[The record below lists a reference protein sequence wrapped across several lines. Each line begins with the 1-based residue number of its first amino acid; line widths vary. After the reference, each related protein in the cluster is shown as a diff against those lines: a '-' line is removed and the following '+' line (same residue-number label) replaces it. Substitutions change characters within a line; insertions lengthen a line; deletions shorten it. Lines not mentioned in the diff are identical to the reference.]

1 MTTRSFSLSILGVS
15 LLAITQGCSSSQSSR
30 AEDPAPAQPTTTAA
44 AQPSEAPAVSA
55 ASLKTDKRPI
65 EGSVA
70 LLSVSG
76 LGCPLCA
83 NNVDEKLSAVA
94 GVREVSVDLGTGTVT
109 VALAETLRPSR
120 ADLARAVEDSGFT
133 LTALAV
139 R

>member
-15 LLAITQGCSSSQSSR
+15 LLAITLGCSSSQPARSQSHHEA
-30 AEDPAPAQPTTTAA
+30 AEA
-44 AQPSEAPAVSA
+44 APAVEG
-55 ASLKTDKRPI
+55 ASFKTDKRPI
-65 EGSVA
+65 DASTAV
-70 LLSVSG
+70 LTVNG

-94 GVREVSVDLGTGTVT
+94 GVRDVSVDLGTGTVT

-133 LTALAV
+133 LTALTV

>member
-15 LLAITQGCSSSQSSR
+15 LLAITLGCSSTQPTR
-30 AEDPAPAQPTTTAA
+30 AESHHQTPETTET
-44 AQPSEAPAVSA
+44 APAVTD
-55 ASLKTDKRPI
+55 ASFKTDKRPI
-65 EGSVA
+65 DASTAV
-70 LLSVSG
+70 LTVNG

-94 GVREVSVDLGTGTVT
+94 GVRDVQVDLGTGTVT

>member
-15 LLAITQGCSSSQSSR
+15 LLAITLGCSSSQPAR
-30 AEDPAPAQPTTTAA
+30 TQAHHDTAETTPTVTN
-44 AQPSEAPAVSA
+44 
-55 ASLKTDKRPI
+55 ASFKTDKRPI
-65 EGSVA
+65 DGSVA

-83 NNVDEKLSAVA
+83 NNVDETLSAVA
-94 GVREVSVDLGTGTVT
+94 GVRNVEVDLGTGTVT
-109 VALAETLRPSR
+109 VALQETLRPSP

-133 LTALAV
+133 LTAVAV